1 MVGKNNKKVLI
12 EKQGSKYYRYS
23 IKKLSVGVASVAVGA
38 GILFGN
44 VSSVS
49 ADEGEFT
56 NQVSQE
62 TTAIEEFTPI
72 EEPQVDNSTTEEVE
86 ASLETS
92 MAPVEDDVNFEEPE
106 ETLTQVQEESAP
118 QSEVEETEEAVEE
131 SQAPEVEETEEAVEE
146 SQAPE
151 VEETEEAV
159 EESQAPEVEETSE
172 IQENEKIE
180 EVKVIQENDE
190 ESNTQIIRVKY
201 SDGTHENFDLTD
213 YENNKVLRERLNQDK
228 DKFSGLDGKTLNTTF
243 STTATTRAASIEDL
257 NATYEGTGAVST
269 DNSIPAYYTVDVVDN
284 GGSLTYKVKYRV
296 DSGGSHDM
304 DLVGFQFGDAF
315 NVPDQ
320 IEVNGYFVEREDF
333 DPSVLSSTMRRMYEN
348 RTGGFAPITGYL
360 QQGARTGAPAGY
372 ALTTPRSKNNFNY
385 VDWVLEFTV
394 PITDREADTT
404 YRGFIPMYLS
414 GDSNHGFDSHWNY
427 FYNQDLIT
435 NDNNSGSEN
444 PDINFEKEIVR
455 EQFEIPYDTVYTLSE
470 DVPYGEEVVIKTGVN
485 GTGERVIQKTSYKGE
500 LVGQFELENSV
511 LANPEAEV
519 IALGIGGLRGQDGVD
534 G

>member
-1 MVGKNNKKVLI
+1 
-12 EKQGSKYYRYS
+12 
-23 IKKLSVGVASVAVGA
+23 
-38 GILFGN
+38 
-44 VSSVS
+44 
-49 ADEGEFT
+49 
-56 NQVSQE
+56 
-62 TTAIEEFTPI
+62 
-72 EEPQVDNSTTEEVE
+72 
-86 ASLETS
+86 
-92 MAPVEDDVNFEEPE
+92 
-106 ETLTQVQEESAP
+106 
-118 QSEVEETEEAVEE
+118 EVEETEEAIEE
-131 SQAPEVEETEEAVEE
+131 SPASEVEG
-146 SQAPE
+146 
-151 VEETEEAV
+151 
-159 EESQAPEVEETSE
+159 TSE
-172 IQENEKIE
+172 IQGNEKIE
-180 EVKVIQENDE
+180 EVKVIQEKGG

-228 DKFSGLDGKTLNTTF
+228 DRFSGLDGKTLNTTLSTEDIDVPEDFKQKFNKSEDKEDYIEGYIEKAYGSEMAKNVSNDLGEVDFDDLNNKQAYKAMMDLTLNQRTTPEFRAATTF
-243 STTATTRAASIEDL
+243 STTATTQAASIEDL

-269 DNSIPAYYTVDVVDN
+269 NNSIPAYYTVDVVDN

-360 QQGARTGAPAGY
+360 QQGARTGTPAGY
-372 ALTTPRSKNNFNY
+372 ALTSPRSKNNFNY

-394 PITDREADTT
+394 PITNREADTT
-404 YRGFIPMYLS
+404 YRGSIPMYLS
-414 GDSNHGFDSHWNY
+414 GDSNHGHDSHWNY

-534 G
+534 GQDGNSIRVEDNGDGTYDIIVVDPEGNEISRDTVRNGEDGADGEDGQTPEIDIV

>member
-12 EKQGSKYYRYS
+12 EKQGNKYYRYS

-38 GILFGN
+38 GIFFGN

-62 TTAIEEFTPI
+62 TIAIEEFTPI

-131 SQAPEVEETEEAVEE
+131 SQAPEVEETEGAVEESQAPDVEETEEAVEESQAPDVEETEGAVEESQAPEVEETEGAVEE

-159 EESQAPEVEETSE
+159 EESQAPDVEET
-172 IQENEKIE
+172 E
-180 EVKVIQENDE
+180 EAVE
-190 ESNTQIIRVKY
+190 ESQAPDVRAV
-201 SDGTHENFDLTD
+201 
-213 YENNKVLRERLNQDK
+213 
-228 DKFSGLDGKTLNTTF
+228 TTF
-243 STTATTRAASIEDL
+243 STAATTQASSIEDL

-315 NVPDQ
+315 DVPDQ
-320 IEVNGYFVEREDF
+320 IKVNGYFVEREDF
-333 DPSVLSSTMRRMYEN
+333 DPSQLSSTMRRYYEN
-348 RTGGFAPITGYL
+348 RTGGFAPFTGYL
-360 QQGARTGAPAGY
+360 QEGARTATPAGY
-372 ALTTPRSKNNFNY
+372 ALTTPYSKNNFNY
-385 VDWVLEFTV
+385 VDWVMEFTV

-404 YRGFIPMYLS
+404 YRGSIPMYLS
-414 GDSNHGFDSHWNY
+414 GDSNHGHDSHWNY

-435 NDNNSGSEN
+435 NENNSGPEN

-455 EQFEIPYDTVYTLSE
+455 EQFEIPYETVYKLSE

-485 GTGERVIQKTSYKGE
+485 GTGQRVIQKTSYKGE
-500 LVGQFELENSV
+500 LIGQLELENSV
-511 LANPEAEV
+511 LTNPEAEV
-519 IALGIGGLRGQDGVD
+519 IALGIGGLRGQDG
-534 G
+534 

>member
-1 MVGKNNKKVLI
+1 M

-159 EESQAPEVEETSE
+159 EESQAPEVEETEEAVEESQVPEVEETSE

-243 STTATTRAASIEDL
+243 STTATTQAASIEDL

-269 DNSIPAYYTVDVVDN
+269 NNSIPAYYTVDVVDN

-348 RTGGFAPITGYL
+348 RTGGFAL
-360 QQGARTGAPAGY
+360 
-372 ALTTPRSKNNFNY
+372 L
-385 VDWVLEFTV
+385 L
-394 PITDREADTT
+394 DT
-404 YRGFIPMYLS
+404 
-414 GDSNHGFDSHWNY
+414 
-427 FYNQDLIT
+427 YN
-435 NDNNSGSEN
+435 
-444 PDINFEKEIVR
+444 K
-455 EQFEIPYDTVYTLSE
+455 
-470 DVPYGEEVVIKTGVN
+470 
-485 GTGERVIQKTSYKGE
+485 
-500 LVGQFELENSV
+500 V
-511 LANPEAEV
+511 LAR
-519 IALGIGGLRGQDGVD
+519 GLPQDTL
-534 G
+534 

>member
-12 EKQGSKYYRYS
+12 EKQGNKYYRYS

-38 GILFGN
+38 GIFFGN

-62 TTAIEEFTPI
+62 TIAIEEFTPI

-180 EVKVIQENDE
+180 EVKVIQEN
-190 ESNTQIIRVKY
+190 
-201 SDGTHENFDLTD
+201 
-213 YENNKVLRERLNQDK
+213 NKVLRERLNQDK

-243 STTATTRAASIEDL
+243 STTATTQAASIEDL

-269 DNSIPAYYTVDVVDN
+269 NNSIPAYYTVDVVDI

-360 QQGARTGAPAGY
+360 QQGARTGTPAGY

>member
-1 MVGKNNKKVLI
+1 MVVGKNNKKVLI
-12 EKQGSKYYRYS
+12 EKQGNKYYRYS
-23 IKKLSVGVASVAVGA
+23 IKKLSVGVASVVVGA
-38 GILFGN
+38 GIFFGN

-62 TTAIEEFTPI
+62 TIAIEEFTPI

-146 SQAPE
+146 SQAPGSR
-151 VEETEEAV
+151 AV
-159 EESQAPEVEETSE
+159 
-172 IQENEKIE
+172 
-180 EVKVIQENDE
+180 
-190 ESNTQIIRVKY
+190 
-201 SDGTHENFDLTD
+201 
-213 YENNKVLRERLNQDK
+213 
-228 DKFSGLDGKTLNTTF
+228 TTF
-243 STTATTRAASIEDL
+243 STDTTTQASSIEDL

-269 DNSIPAYYTVDVVDN
+269 NNAIPAYYTVDVVDN

-296 DSGGSHDM
+296 DSGGAHDM

-315 NVPDQ
+315 DVPDQ

-333 DPSVLSSTMRRMYEN
+333 DPSELSSTLRSAYEN
-348 RTGGFAPITGYL
+348 RTGAFAPITGIL
-360 QQGARTGAPAGY
+360 QQGARPATPAGY
-372 ALTTPRSKNNFNY
+372 ALTAPIFKNTFNY
-385 VDWVLEFTV
+385 VDWVLEFSV

-404 YRGFIPMYLS
+404 YRGSIPMYSL
-414 GDSNHGFDSHWNY
+414 GDGEHRYDSYWNY
-427 FYNQDLIT
+427 FYEQGRIT
-435 NDNNSGSEN
+435 NENNSGPEN
-444 PDINFEKEIVR
+444 PDINFEEEIVR

-470 DVPYGEEVVIKTGVN
+470 DVPYGEEVLIKTGVN

-500 LVGQFELENSV
+500 LIGQLELENSV
-511 LANPEAEV
+511 LTNPEAEV
-519 IALGIGGLRGQDGVD
+519 IALGIGGLRGQDGED
-534 G
+534 GQTPNIEVAPSEDPENPGYTIIITNPETGETEEIFVRDG

>member
-12 EKQGSKYYRYS
+12 EKQGNKYYRYS

-38 GILFGN
+38 GIFFGN

-49 ADEGEFT
+49 ADEGKFT

-62 TTAIEEFTPI
+62 TIAIEEFTPI

-131 SQAPEVEETEEAVEE
+131 SQAPGSRAV
-146 SQAPE
+146 
-151 VEETEEAV
+151 
-159 EESQAPEVEETSE
+159 
-172 IQENEKIE
+172 
-180 EVKVIQENDE
+180 
-190 ESNTQIIRVKY
+190 
-201 SDGTHENFDLTD
+201 
-213 YENNKVLRERLNQDK
+213 
-228 DKFSGLDGKTLNTTF
+228 TTF
-243 STTATTRAASIEDL
+243 STDTTTQASSIEDL

-269 DNSIPAYYTVDVVDN
+269 NNAIPAYYTVDVVDN

-296 DSGGSHDM
+296 DSGGAHDM

-315 NVPDQ
+315 DVPDQ

-333 DPSVLSSTMRRMYEN
+333 DPSELSSTLRSAYEN
-348 RTGGFAPITGYL
+348 RTGAFAPITGIL
-360 QQGARTGAPAGY
+360 QQGARPATPAGY
-372 ALTTPRSKNNFNY
+372 ALTAPMFKNTFNY
-385 VDWVLEFTV
+385 VDWVLEFSV

-404 YRGFIPMYLS
+404 YRGSIPMYSL
-414 GDSNHGFDSHWNY
+414 GDGEHRYDSYWNY
-427 FYNQDLIT
+427 FYEQGRIT
-435 NDNNSGSEN
+435 NENNSGPEN
-444 PDINFEKEIVR
+444 PDINFEEEIVR

-470 DVPYGEEVVIKTGVN
+470 DVPYGEEVLIKTGVN

-500 LVGQFELENSV
+500 LIGQLELENSV
-511 LANPEAEV
+511 LTNPEAEV
-519 IALGIGGLRGQDGVD
+519 IALGIGGLRGQDGED
-534 G
+534 GQTPNIEVVPSEDPENPGYTIIITNPETGETEEIFVRDG